1 MKFVESMLENLKP
14 SFIKGGKFAFFY
26 PLFEAMETFALTPST
41 VTTGKTHIRDALDS
55 KRLMTT
61 VIISLFPCILFALYN
76 TGMQRLLALGQTP
89 SLSNAMGYGLLAF
102 LPLFIVTVVVGI
114 SWEVLFCM
122 IRKEE
127 VNEGFFVTMFLFP
140 LTLPPTLPLWQAA
153 IAISFGVVIG
163 KEVFGGTGMNIFN
176 PALVARAFLFFS
188 YPGDISGENIWRF
201 IDVSKEKV
209 IDGLTGATPLGVAAS
224 VARGKSV
231 VEALSAEGYSFQALF
246 FGTVP
251 GSMGE
256 TSALAC
262 LLGAV
267 ILIYT
272 KIGSWRTMA
281 GCVVGALG
289 VGILLNFLGGEGSN
303 PMFFLPPHYHL
314 VLGGFAF
321 GAVFMATDP
330 VSSSATSTGKW
341 IYGICIGSFAITFR
355 VINPAYPE
363 GMMLAILLMNAFAP
377 LIDNGIEKSNIKR
390 RLSRGTR

>member
-1 MKFVESMLENLKP
+1 VRLLEDILDRIRP
-14 SFIKGGKFAFFY
+14 SFINGGKLAFFY

-41 VTTGKTHIRDALDS
+41 VTTGKTHIRDYLDT
-55 KRLMTT
+55 KRLMFT
-61 VIISLFPCILFALYN
+61 VIISLLPCLFFALYN
-76 TGMQRLLALGQTP
+76 TGFQRLHALGMDA
-89 SLSNAMGYGLLAF
+89 SLPIALGYGLLAF
-102 LPLFIVTVVVGI
+102 LPLFIVTVVVGL
-114 SWEVLFCM
+114 SWELLFCM
-122 IRKEE
+122 IRKED

-153 IAISFGVVIG
+153 VAISFGVVIG

-188 YPGDISGENIWRF
+188 YPGDISGEDIWRF
-201 IDVSKEKV
+201 LDISRDRV
-209 IDGLTGATPLGVAAS
+209 IDGLTGATPLGVAAA
-224 VARGKSV
+224 VERGKSV
-231 VEALSAEGYSFQALF
+231 VEALNVEGYSFEALF

-262 LLGAV
+262 LIGAV

-281 GCVVGALG
+281 GCVTGAFL
-289 VGILLNFLGGEGSN
+289 VGILLNILGGEGSN
-303 PMFFLPPHYHL
+303 PMFFIPPHYHL

-321 GAVFMATDP
+321 GTVFMATDP
-330 VSSSATSTGKW
+330 VSSAATSTGKW
-341 IYGICIGSFAITFR
+341 IYGLFIGAFAITFR

-377 LIDNGIEKSNIKR
+377 LIDNFIEESNIKR
-390 RLSRGTR
+390 RLSRGKR